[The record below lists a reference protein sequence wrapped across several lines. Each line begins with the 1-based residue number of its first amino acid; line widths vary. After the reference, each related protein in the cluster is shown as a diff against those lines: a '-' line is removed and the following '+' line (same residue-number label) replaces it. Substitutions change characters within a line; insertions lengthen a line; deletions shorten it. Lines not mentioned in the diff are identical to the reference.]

1 MGSVYGRGAAQVQT
15 ADKPFLC
22 FWQLMRLCQGHF
34 TRFPLLP
41 ARAAAADAKVLFLL
55 ELPASEDEGGESLDS
70 LSAGSWMLPAAPRR
84 LATMELPAD
93 SGSLPGEQLEQ
104 LPSSSRVMV
113 FLEEP
118 ARAADDNDGYQELL
132 TMELPSEEADPPL
145 QLLPGAEC
153 SCRVSGH
160 YYMLG
165 ASHPE
170 MERELKSDE
179 AGQQP
184 PASSAGA
191 RASAVA
197 GGAAQAKRRP
207 AGIDD
212 DALLRLL
219 AEAYGYT
226 LMSSSGRTGAQGL
239 EAANQDEWLR
249 RLQQLAMSATSDTV
263 LALYSALRAR
273 HDWARL
279 SDVYSALVRLREMGG
294 EGAQRQQSGRV
305 P

>member
-1 MGSVYGRGAAQVQT
+1 M
-15 ADKPFLC
+15 
-22 FWQLMRLCQGHF
+22 
-34 TRFPLLP
+34 PLLP
-41 ARAAAADAKVLFLL
+41 ARAAAADAKALFLL
-55 ELPASEDEGGESLDS
+55 ELPASEDEGDESLDS
-70 LSAGSWMLPAAPRR
+70 PRVSSWMMPAASSR
-84 LATMELPAD
+84 LVTLELPAD
-93 SGSLPGEQLEQ
+93 TDSPPGEQLEQ
-104 LPSSSRVMV
+104 LPSSSQVMV
-113 FLEEP
+113 FLEDP
-118 ARAADDNDGYQELL
+118 ACVADDSDGSQELP
-132 TMELPSEEADPPL
+132 TMDLPSEEANPPL
-145 QLLPGAEC
+145 QLLSGAEC
-153 SCRVSGH
+153 SPRGSGH
-160 YYMLG
+160 YFVLG
-165 ASHPE
+165 ASDPE
-170 MERELKSDE
+170 KEQKREDCEQQHQAAVSNAERGTSAPE

-226 LMSSSGRTGAQGL
+226 LMSSSARRGAQAL
-239 EAANQDEWLR
+239 EAADHDEWLR
-249 RLQQLAMSATSDTV
+249 RLRQLAMSATSDTV
-263 LALYSALRAR
+263 LALYNALRAR

-294 EGAQRQQSGRV
+294 EGAQGQQSGRV